1 MKKTLPIILLLSL
14 SACAP
19 EPVVEVPTTPC
30 RSMGYTYELSD
41 LTYELVWS
49 DEFDVD
55 GQPDPSK
62 WGYDVGG
69 HGWGNNE
76 LQYYT
81 EGDNVTVSDGKLI
94 IEAREETFNSNT
106 FTSTRL
112 VSRNKGDW
120 RYGKFEISAKL
131 PNTLGS
137 WSAIWMLPTIRQY
150 GEWPNSGEIDIME
163 YVVQNPDTI
172 HGTVHTAKFNHK
184 IGTQQGFSKPLSD
197 VSTTFNTYTVE
208 WLPDQIRFY
217 LNDEFVYRFMP
228 SLYLSCPTSQQW
240 PFDIPFHLIMNI
252 AVGGDW
258 GGARGVAQEG
268 WPTTMEVEYVRV
280 YQAKEMPTILEDRK

>member
-1 MKKTLPIILLLSL
+1 MKKTLPMILLLSL
-14 SACAP
+14 SACTP
-19 EPVVEVPTTPC
+19 EPMVEVPTTPC

-69 HGWGNNE
+69 SGWGNNE

-81 EGDNVTVSDGKLI
+81 EGDNVTVQDGKLI
-94 IEAREETFNSNT
+94 IEARKETINSRD

-150 GEWPNSGEIDIME
+150 GDWPGSGEIDIME
-163 YVVQNPDTI
+163 YVVQTPDII
-172 HGTVHTAKFNHK
+172 HGTVHTSKYNHK

-197 VSTTFNTYTVE
+197 VTTTFNTYTVE

-228 SLYLSCPTSQQW
+228 SLYLSCPTSQHW

-258 GGARGVAQEG
+258 GGARGIAEEG
-268 WPTTMEVEYVRV
+268 WPTTMEVDYVRV

>member
-1 MKKTLPIILLLSL
+1 MKKTLPMILLLSL
-14 SACAP
+14 SACTP
-19 EPVVEVPTTPC
+19 KPVVEVPSTPC

-55 GQPDPSK
+55 GKPDPNK

-69 HGWGNNE
+69 SGWGNNE

-81 EGDNVTVSDGKLI
+81 EGDNVTVQDGKLI
-94 IEAREETFNSNT
+94 IEARKETINLRD

-150 GEWPNSGEIDIME
+150 GDWPGSGEIDIME
-163 YVVQNPDTI
+163 YVVQTPDII
-172 HGTVHTAKFNHK
+172 HGTVHTSKYNHK

-228 SLYLSCPTSQQW
+228 SLYLSCPTSQHW

-258 GGARGVAQEG
+258 GGARGIAEEG
-268 WPTTMEVEYVRV
+268 WPTTMEVDYVRV